1 MLTKC
6 EGLDDEIIAMQSTA
20 LQNVVNGAPV
30 LAISSQTHAGLK
42 ELLRLLRR
50 EVESYRQREAEII
63 EESGDDLPVIS
74 LGDEALSDVWSVERL
89 ADAENEE
96 GEMVK
101 VFAVTGAKI
110 EKFASRTNF
119 DQFDAVNRLRDIM
132 KRWGITHEL
141 IRRGAEGTSYIII
154 GESQPF
160 TMIEQR

>member
-1 MLTKC
+1 M
-6 EGLDDEIIAMQSTA
+6 
-20 LQNVVNGAPV
+20 N
-30 LAISSQTHAGLK
+30 
-42 ELLRLLRR
+42 
-50 EVESYRQREAEII
+50 
-63 EESGDDLPVIS
+63 
-74 LGDEALSDVWSVERL
+74 DVWSVERL

-96 GEMVK
+96 GEMIK

-110 EKFASRTNF
+110 EKFARRTNF

-132 KRWGITHEL
+132 KRWGIIHEL